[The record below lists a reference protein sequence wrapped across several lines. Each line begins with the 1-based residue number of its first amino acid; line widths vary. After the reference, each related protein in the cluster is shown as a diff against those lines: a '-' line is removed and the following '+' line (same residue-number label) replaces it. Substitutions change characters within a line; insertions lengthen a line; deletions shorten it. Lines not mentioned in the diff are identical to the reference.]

1 MSNLRSLASTGVL
14 VLALGS
20 AGAVAADMENA
31 KKKAGEVCQACHGM
45 DGNSPIPE
53 NPKLAGQHPDYLAK
67 ALRDYKSGAR
77 KNPVMGAM
85 ASTLTAKDINDLAA
99 YYASQPAVLISRY

>member
-1 MSNLRSLASTGVL
+1 MTNPRTIAMLVAGSLA
-14 VLALGS
+14 LAS
-20 AGAVAADMENA
+20 VGALAADTENA
-31 KKKAGEVCQACHGM
+31 KKKVTEVCQACHGM

-85 ASTLTAKDINDLAA
+85 ASTLTDKDIADLAA
-99 YYASQPAVLISRY
+99 YFAAQPPVLLSRY

>member
-1 MSNLRSLASTGVL
+1 MTNFRVLASTGAL

-20 AGAVAADMENA
+20 TGAVGTDMDNA

-99 YYASQPAVLISRY
+99 YYGSQPAVLISRY